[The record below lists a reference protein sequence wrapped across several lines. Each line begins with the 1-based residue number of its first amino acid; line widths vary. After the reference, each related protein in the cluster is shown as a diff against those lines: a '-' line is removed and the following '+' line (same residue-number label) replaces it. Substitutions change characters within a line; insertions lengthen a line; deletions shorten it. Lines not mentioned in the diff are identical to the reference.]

1 MGAAV
6 VVVLDCPFKG
16 HSEVLLDSI
25 TGLGEANR
33 ETASLCISRESG
45 QISKHKHDASKY
57 EGEREGGGAQLN
69 VPSSRTVCLY
79 SE

>member
-16 HSEVLLDSI
+16 HSEVLLGSI
-25 TGLGEANR
+25 TGLGETNR
-33 ETASLCISRESG
+33 ETASLCISRESD

-57 EGEREGGGAQLN
+57 ESEGGGRLK
-69 VPSSRTVCLY
+69 
-79 SE
+79 